1 VTLHQERTHPFY
13 VEGCLA
19 CRYSTIGAFIPYQD
33 QFHNT
38 TINEQMAD
46 IKQRAAQNGYTI
58 ERAPQ

>member
-1 VTLHQERTHPFY
+1 VTLHQQRTHPSY

-19 CRYSTIGAFIPYQD
+19 CRISTIGAFIPYRD

-38 TINEQMAD
+38 TINEQYAD
-46 IKQRAAQNGYTI
+46 MKKRAAENGITY